1 MPRLH
6 QLNKANYPANTEHEI
21 LLSLQ
26 QNDAILLIEEGVLK
40 ADKDESLLR
49 KANSLNIKIY
59 ALEQD
64 IKTYA
69 LIAESLDIINNEEWL
84 ELTSKFEQHTAW

>member
-6 QLNKANYPANTEHEI
+6 QLNKAHYAANTEHEI

-26 QNDAILLIEEGVLK
+26 QNDAILLIEEAILK
-40 ADKDESLLR
+40 AGKDDALFR
-49 KANSLNIKIY
+49 KANSLNIKVY
-59 ALEQD
+59 GLEQD

-69 LIAESLDIINNEEWL
+69 LATEKLNIINNEKWL
-84 ELTSKFEQHTAW
+84 ELTAEFEQHTAW